1 MEVTMNF
8 KALVVRMIAVFVL
21 AGLMLTSGTTLSKAA
36 EGENSYTNKEVRM
49 LASIIFCEAGNQ
61 SYAGKLAVGIV
72 VMNRKRSRKFPGT
85 VEKVIKQKNQ
95 FTPVRTGKYAK
106 ELKKYK
112 KGSYKKGARAQC
124 VKAAKE
130 ALGGKTTVRYRGKT
144 IQMKRYLFFSQH
156 LRNAKLRIGGHDFK
170 IKF

>member
-1 MEVTMNF
+1 MKF
-8 KALVVRMIAVFVL
+8 KTLAVRMIAVFVL
-21 AGLMLTSGTTLSKAA
+21 AGVILTSGTTLSEAA
-36 EGENSYTNKEVRM
+36 DRENDYTDKEVKM
-49 LASIIFCEAGNQ
+49 MASIIFCEAGNQ

-72 VMNRKRSRKFPGT
+72 IMNRKRSAKFPNT
-85 VEKVIKQKNQ
+85 VEKVIRQKNQ

-130 ALGGKTTVRYRGKT
+130 ALSGKSTVRYRGKT
-144 IQMKRYLFFSQH
+144 IQMKKYLFFSQH
-156 LRNAKLRIGGHDFK
+156 LQNAKLRIGGHDFK
-170 IKF
+170 VRF